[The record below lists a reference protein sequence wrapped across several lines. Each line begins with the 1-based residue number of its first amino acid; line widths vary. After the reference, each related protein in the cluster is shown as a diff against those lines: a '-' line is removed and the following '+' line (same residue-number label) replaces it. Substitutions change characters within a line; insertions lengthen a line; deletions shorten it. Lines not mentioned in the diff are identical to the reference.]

1 LARGDNCRYRTCNFS
16 GTNGAIIAPVPQLDS
31 TFRPR
36 NEKRLARL
44 VRAKEPNRNI
54 QRRIGMETVTLIR
67 VVAIGLAFVL
77 VGVIVYRHKKAA
89 H

>member
-1 LARGDNCRYRTCNFS
+1 
-16 GTNGAIIAPVPQLDS
+16 
-31 TFRPR
+31 
-36 NEKRLARL
+36 
-44 VRAKEPNRNI
+44 
-54 QRRIGMETVTLIR
+54 METVTLIR